1 MSDFNLNKNS
11 FTVLPEYSSWIFLAN
26 ENRKITGKNYAN
38 IKELYEFIPYCV
50 NPYGI
55 KTSNGDHLFFFSGHQ
70 PDFCHPGIWFKYY
83 LLHIIQQNPDPVS
96 FNIGIDYETINS
108 IELNIPCFEK
118 YIFKKNCALDL
129 RSSENIVSFKASKP
143 SSDEWKEF
151 IKNIFSYAG
160 SLKNK
165 NISDNLNKFYNV
177 SLTALNNAENLYDF
191 LTLSRRLY
199 DGLQYNEFPGRLLC
213 KLRSFLDFFM
223 SISHNI
229 KEYHKIYNSL
239 LKKYRVDNK
248 IRNKANPF
256 PDLTEDKEIYELP
269 FWYIDQYGLRKRLF
283 INNANDLIC
292 EDHILIKNIKDV
304 DMLYSLMDKNNSF
317 IVPKALT
324 LTSFIRLK
332 LADFF
337 IHGKGGSKYEIVG
350 NNIIKDF
357 FKIPPPDFAT
367 CSISLGLDIKNK
379 PYDKKAHEE
388 INEKIKLFGSNPEKI
403 MEGAINTAT
412 DELATKKRSFLDQ
425 INSLET
431 TAEEKKQLA
440 SEIKK
445 INLLIKNDLIKE
457 YEALKNSSEEMKII
471 YEENQNINHRDYPFF
486 LFNIEEIFRLMKK
499 NIK

>member
-1 MSDFNLNKNS
+1 
-11 FTVLPEYSSWIFLAN
+11 
-26 ENRKITGKNYAN
+26 
-38 IKELYEFIPYCV
+38 
-50 NPYGI
+50 
-55 KTSNGDHLFFFSGHQ
+55 
-70 PDFCHPGIWFKYY
+70 
-83 LLHIIQQNPDPVS
+83 
-96 FNIGIDYETINS
+96 
-108 IELNIPCFEK
+108 
-118 YIFKKNCALDL
+118 
-129 RSSENIVSFKASKP
+129 
-143 SSDEWKEF
+143 
-151 IKNIFSYAG
+151 
-160 SLKNK
+160 
-165 NISDNLNKFYNV
+165 
-177 SLTALNNAENLYDF
+177 
-191 LTLSRRLY
+191 
-199 DGLQYNEFPGRLLC
+199 
-213 KLRSFLDFFM
+213 
-223 SISHNI
+223 
-229 KEYHKIYNSL
+229 
-239 LKKYRVDNK
+239 
-248 IRNKANPF
+248 
-256 PDLTEDKEIYELP
+256 
-269 FWYIDQYGLRKRLF
+269 
-283 INNANDLIC
+283 
-292 EDHILIKNIKDV
+292 LIKNIKDV

-403 MEGAINTAT
+403 MEGALNTAT